1 MLMENI
7 GKIIAN
13 ILESPIVSS
22 ILIIIISY
30 AIYKGISNILLGKNR
45 KIKLSIG
52 NRGQTYLRLVQ
63 SALRYLF
70 VIVTTL
76 MVLQANHV
84 NVSSILAGVGI
95 IGGVLGI
102 AAQDAIKD
110 IIRGLTLVS
119 DDYFSVGDIINY
131 NGTEGKVIVIGLKTT
146 KIQDINTEN
155 VLSIAN
161 RNIDEAQ
168 VVAPCIYVNI
178 PFPYDLT
185 TKKAAELSSE
195 ISAEAVK
202 SELIT
207 DCVAQGANHLNDSSV
222 DYQFRA
228 SCDPAQKLAATRAVK
243 QAAYAILEKHHI
255 PFPYPQLDIHKKA

>member
-1 MLMENI
+1 METI

-13 ILESPIVSS
+13 ILESPLVASVLIVIVS
-22 ILIIIISY
+22 Y
-30 AIYKGISNILLGKNR
+30 ALYKGISNILLGKNR

-52 NRGQTYLRLVQ
+52 SRGQTYLRLVQ

-70 VIVTTL
+70 VIVTIL

-84 NVSSILAGVGI
+84 NVSSILTGVGI
-95 IGGVLGI
+95 VGGVLGI
-102 AAQDAIKD
+102 ASQDALKD

-119 DDYFSVGDIINY
+119 DDYFSVGDLVNY
-131 NGTEGKVIVIGLKTT
+131 KGTEGKVIVIGLKTT

-178 PFPYDLT
+178 PLPY
-185 TKKAAELSSE
+185 ELSVEKALAIMDE
-195 ISAEAVK
+195 ISTEAVK
-202 SELIT
+202 SDLIT
-207 DCVAQGANHLNDSSV
+207 DCVSQGTNHLEDSYV
-222 DYQFRA
+222 TYQLRA
-228 SCDPAQKLAATRAVK
+228 SIDPADKLAATRLVNQTARRV
-243 QAAYAILEKHHI
+243 LEKHHLS
-255 PFPYPQLDIHKKA
+255 FPYPQLDVHKKA

>member
-1 MLMENI
+1 MENV
-7 GKIIAN
+7 GKIIAS
-13 ILESPIVSS
+13 ILENSLIASIFIILVSY
-22 ILIIIISY
+22 L
-30 AIYKGISNILLGKNR
+30 IYKGISNILLGKNR
-45 KIKLSIG
+45 KIKFSIG
-52 NRGQTYLRLVQ
+52 SRGQTYLRLAQ
-63 SALRYLF
+63 SALRYIF
-70 VIVTTL
+70 VIVTVL

-84 NVSSILAGVGI
+84 NVSSVLAGVGI

-102 AAQDAIKD
+102 ASQDALKD

-119 DDYFSVGDIINY
+119 DDYFSVGDVINY
-131 NGTEGKVIVIGLKTT
+131 NGVEGKVIIIGLKTT

-155 VLSIAN
+155 ILSIAN
-161 RNIDEAQ
+161 RDIDEAQ

-178 PFPYDLT
+178 PLPYELT

-202 SELIT
+202 SDLIT
-207 DCVAQGANHLNDSSV
+207 DCVAQGVNHLNDSSV

-243 QAAYAILEKHHI
+243 QAAYAVLEKHHLS
-255 PFPYPQLDIHKKA
+255 FPYPQLDLHKKA